1 MSSDLQ
7 IRCGVHVSIAGE
19 IDQAID
25 RAVEK
30 GCDTFQI
37 FTRNPRSW
45 KFKKLDLEETIR
57 FKNKLNSSRITP
69 VVAHMPYL
77 ANLACPREVVYR
89 KSVKALIEE
98 LNRCDMLGIPYIV
111 THLGSHLGKG
121 RQTGLERLVN
131 AITMAL
137 DSSKGGS
144 VILLENTAGTTNSMG
159 STFEDIQ
166 EIMDKVAERSRVAI
180 CFDTCHAFA
189 AGYDLRDIPA
199 VETTIDRLRK
209 VIELDLLKIVHANDS
224 KGKLASQTDRH
235 EHIGVGHIGYEGFR
249 AITHNDILGRLPFI
263 LETPVDIR
271 RSDVQNLQVLR
282 RLGAQL
288 HKCRAAK

>member
-1 MSSDLQ
+1 MSSNLQ

-19 IDQAID
+19 IGQAID

-263 LETPVDIR
+263 LETPIDKR

-288 HKCRAAK
+288 HKR